1 MAADPSANTLNAEQI
16 LHALGQQPLSL
27 AELAERL
34 QQPPELL
41 GELAEMLAQLAHE
54 GLLICNRGD
63 HWALSA
69 KLELKVG
76 TVTGHRD
83 GYGWIRPDDGS
94 EELSLNE
101 KQMATLLHGD
111 KVLAQPLGRDRRG
124 KREARIVRLLQP
136 RSAPL
141 VGRYFAESGLGF
153 VIPDDPRISQEI
165 LIPPE
170 HKGAARH
177 GQMVVCQITERPRF
191 RVNAL
196 GKVTEVLGEHMAPG
210 MEIEIAL
217 RKFDI
222 PHHWPDA
229 LLKQVAKL
237 SDEVPEEAK
246 VGRLDLRTVPLV
258 TIDGEDARD
267 FDDAVFCEKTAAGG
281 WRLLVAIAD
290 VSYYVRPGT
299 ALDNEAQARGTSVY
313 FPNQVVPMLPEK
325 LSNGLCSLNP
335 QVDRLCMVCEMHI
348 SGEGQLGN
356 YRFFEG
362 VMNSHARLTYTKVA
376 AILDGDEALRE
387 RYQPLLPQLSELHA
401 LYQVLKAARRV
412 RGAVEFDSDE
422 CRFIF
427 NAERK
432 IEQILPVV
440 RNDAHKII
448 EECMILANVAAASY
462 VAKHKAPALYR
473 VHESPGE
480 EKLKGFR
487 KFLAELGLELGGGD
501 APQPADYAD
510 LAEKIEGRLDADLIR
525 TMLLRS
531 MQQAVYDGDNAG
543 HFGLALA
550 AYAHFTSPI
559 RRYPD
564 LSLHRTIK
572 ALIAKE
578 TGQLKDKWTPSGG
591 WLYQE
596 PEIDLLGPHCSMTE
610 RRADEAT
617 RDVAAWLKCEFMQD
631 HVGSSFGGVISAV
644 TGFGFF
650 VRLNDLFIDGL
661 VHITALPSDYYQ
673 FDPQRQMLIGEN
685 FRRRFRLGD
694 AITVK
699 VASVTLETRQIELVL
714 AYSDSQQPSRGA
726 PQAHDGARREPWN
739 ANPKAA
745 AGRPAKGSER
755 GGKAPA
761 RGGAGKT
768 SASGKAAAGAKSGG
782 SGKAASGSQPFAFSK
797 KTKAGSGAGRNKK
810 KHK

>member
-1 MAADPSANTLNAEQI
+1 MVAENSSMPLTPEQI
-16 LHALGQQPLSL
+16 LVALGQQPLTL
-27 AELAERL
+27 PL
-34 QQPPELL
+34 
-41 GELAEMLAQLAHE
+41 LAQQLEQPADDLTALVTQLDQLAQE
-54 GLLICNRGD
+54 GLLICNRAD
-63 HWALSA
+63 QWALSA

-94 EELSLNE
+94 EELTLNE
-101 KQMATLLHGD
+101 KQMANLLHGD

-124 KREARIVRLLQP
+124 KREARIVRLLLA
-136 RSAPL
+136 RTAPV
-141 VGRYFAESGLGF
+141 VGRFFLESSLGF
-153 VIPDDPRISQEI
+153 VVPDDPRISQEI

-170 HKGAARH
+170 FKGAARH
-177 GQMVVCQITERPRF
+177 GQVVVCEITQRPRF

-196 GKVTEVLGEHMAPG
+196 GRVVEVLGEHMAPG

-229 LLKQVAKL
+229 VNKQVAKL
-237 SDEVPEEAK
+237 SEEVPEEAK
-246 VGRLDLRTVPLV
+246 QGRIDLRALPLV

-267 FDDAVFCEKTAAGG
+267 FDDAVYCEKKKGGG

-299 ALDNEAQARGTSVY
+299 ALDNEAQSRGTSVY

-335 QVDRLCMVCEMHI
+335 QVDRLCLVCEMTV
-348 SGEGQLGN
+348 SATGKLSSFQ
-356 YRFFEG
+356 FFEA
-362 VMNSHARLTYTKVA
+362 VMNSHARFTYTKVA
-376 AILDGDEALRE
+376 AILAGDEELRHH
-387 RYQPLLPQLSELHA
+387 YAKLLPQLEQLYA
-401 LYQVLKAARRV
+401 LYQVLKESRRE

-432 IEQILPVV
+432 IDQIVPVV

-448 EECMILANVAAASY
+448 EECMILANVASAKF
-462 VAKHKAPALYR
+462 VTKHKAPALFR

-480 EKLKGFR
+480 EKLKAFR
-487 KFLAELGLELGGGD
+487 KFLAELGLALGGGD
-501 APQPADYAD
+501 QPAPSDYAD
-510 LAEKIEGRLDADLIR
+510 LADKIGGRVDADLIR

-543 HFGLALA
+543 HFGLALE

-572 ALIAKE
+572 ALIAKGE
-578 TGQLKDKWTPSGG
+578 GRLKDKWTPTGG
-591 WLYQE
+591 WFYQDN
-596 PEIDLLGPHCSMTE
+596 EIELLGPHCSMTE

-631 HVGSSFGGVISAV
+631 HVGSTFDGVIAAV

-694 AITVK
+694 ALKVK

-714 AYSDSQQPSRGA
+714 AYSDDQRGA
-726 PQAHDGARREPWN
+726 AAPASGDNGKREPWST
-739 ANPKAA
+739 AKPAPGGKPGGKPA
-745 AGRPAKGSER
+745 AKGPTK
-755 GGKAPA
+755 GKQ
-761 RGGAGKT
+761 GGAK
-768 SASGKAAAGAKSGG
+768 
-782 SGKAASGSQPFAFSK
+782 PFAFSK
-797 KTKAGSGAGRNKK
+797 SKKAKPSGGKPGGSSKAAAGGAKK
-810 KHK
+810 KRK

>member
-1 MAADPSANTLNAEQI
+1 MINYGAHGHLDGQSRQACGRPRAHSSGILRQRNFLQVNAVVSEQDGKPVNDEQVLN
-16 LHALGQQPLSL
+16 ALGQQPLL
-27 AELAERL
+27 VEELAALLGQPQQALLPLLERL
-34 QQPPELL
+34 
-41 GELAEMLAQLAHE
+41 AQE
-54 GLLICNRGD
+54 GLVISNRRAQ
-63 HWALSA
+63 WALSA

-76 TVTGHRD
+76 TVNGHRD

-94 EELSLNE
+94 EELTLNE

-124 KREARIVRLLQP
+124 KREVRIVRLLVP

-141 VGRYFAESGLGF
+141 VGRYFVDSGLGF
-153 VIPDDPRISQEI
+153 VVPDDARISQEI

-170 HKGAARH
+170 FKAGARH
-177 GQMVVCQITERPRF
+177 GQVVVCEISERPRF

-196 GKVTEVLGEHMAPG
+196 GKVIEVLGEHMAPG

-217 RKFDI
+217 RKFEI
-222 PHHWPDA
+222 PHHWPA
-229 LLKQVAKL
+229 TVLKQVEKL

-246 VGRLDLRTVPLV
+246 AGRVDLRAIPLV

-267 FDDAVFCEKTAAGG
+267 FDDAVYCERKKGGG

-299 ALDNEAQARGTSVY
+299 ALDDEAQSRGTSVY

-335 QVDRLCMVCEMHI
+335 QVDRLCMVCEMTV
-348 SGEGQLGN
+348 SAAGKLTG

-376 AILDGDEALRE
+376 AILAGDEALRE
-387 RYQPLLPQLSELHA
+387 RYRPLLPQLTELHA
-401 LYQVLKAARRV
+401 LYQVLKESRRV

-432 IEQILPVV
+432 IDQIVPVV
-440 RNDAHKII
+440 RNDAHKLI
-448 EECMILANVAAASY
+448 EECMILANVAAAKY
-462 VAKHKAPALYR
+462 VARHKAAALYR

-480 EKLKGFR
+480 EKLKSFR
-487 KFLAELGLELGGGD
+487 KFLGELGLALGGGD
-501 APQPADYAD
+501 KPEPADYAT
-510 LAEKIEGRLDADLIR
+510 LADQIVGRIDADLIR

-531 MQQAVYDGDNAG
+531 MQQAVYDGDNNG
-543 HFGLALA
+543 HFGLALE

-578 TGQLKDKWTPSGG
+578 SGQLKDKWTPSGG
-591 WLYQE
+591 WFYQDK
-596 PEIDLLGPHCSMTE
+596 EIELLGPHCSMTE

-631 HVGSSFGGVISAV
+631 HVGSEFDGVISAV
-644 TGFGFF
+644 TGFGLF
-650 VRLNDLFIDGL
+650 VRLSDLFIDGL

-694 AITVK
+694 AIKVK

-714 AYSDSQQPSRGA
+714 AISDARPAPVRSGGDSWPGKGA
-726 PQAHDGARREPWN
+726 P
-739 ANPKAA
+739 
-745 AGRPAKGSER
+745 S
-755 GGKAPA
+755 
-761 RGGAGKT
+761 
-768 SASGKAAAGAKSGG
+768 AGA
-782 SGKAASGSQPFAFSK
+782 
-797 KTKAGSGAGRNKK
+797 KAGSGRSKK
-810 KHK
+810 RK